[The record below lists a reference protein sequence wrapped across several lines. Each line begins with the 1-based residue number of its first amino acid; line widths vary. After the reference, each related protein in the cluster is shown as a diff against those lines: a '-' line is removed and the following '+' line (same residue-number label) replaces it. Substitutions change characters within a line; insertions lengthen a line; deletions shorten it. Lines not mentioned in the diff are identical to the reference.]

1 MVFIIT
7 GEVESGRSRVGG
19 LLAETLGWEFIDE
32 ANLRPPANLAPRT
45 SNTLL
50 ADADTTLRIETL
62 SAAINVW
69 IYEWRDVVVS
79 CRMLTE
85 EDQGRLAKISSLVR
99 IVCLEES
106 HAVGRAAAFDRSLG
120 IESCHLPAGSHAA
133 STPERGVR
141 NLDSRQVD
149 DIIAEMTRV
158 LMV

>member
-7 GEVESGRSRVGG
+7 GDAESGRSTGR
-19 LLAETLGWEFIDE
+19 LLAETLGWEFIE
-32 ANLRPPANLAPRT
+32 EENLRPRGNFDAST
-45 SNTLL
+45 SNILPAG
-50 ADADTTLRIETL
+50 ADPALRIATL
-62 SAAINVW
+62 SAAINLW

-106 HAVGRAAAFDRSLG
+106 HAAEHTTAFDRSVRIL
-120 IESCHLPAGSHAA
+120 SCQLPTGSHAA

-141 NLDSRQVD
+141 HLDSRQVD
-149 DIIAEMTRV
+149 DIVVEITRV